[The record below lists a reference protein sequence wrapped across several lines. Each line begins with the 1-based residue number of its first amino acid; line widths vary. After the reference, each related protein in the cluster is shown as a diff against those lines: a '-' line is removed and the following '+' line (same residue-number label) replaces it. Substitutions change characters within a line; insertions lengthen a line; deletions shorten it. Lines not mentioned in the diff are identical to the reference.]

1 MAGNRDDAAVFVAKK
16 QKLERELPECI
27 AIYEAAATNANQ
39 MREMYNKLVTDI
51 QTMEARRNIL
61 KGKTAATRARETV
74 NRMGA
79 NSAKHGKVMG
89 KMGEMEDKINARFHA
104 AMAESELL
112 NEPKD
117 EADELAKK
125 YRGGTT
131 ATVENELDQLEV
143 ELGLKTSSEVEAELD
158 KLTEELGMEEM

>member
-1 MAGNRDDAAVFVAKK
+1 
-16 QKLERELPECI
+16 
-27 AIYEAAATNANQ
+27 
-39 MREMYNKLVTDI
+39 
-51 QTMEARRNIL
+51 ME
-61 KGKTAATRARETV
+61 
-74 NRMGA
+74 
-79 NSAKHGKVMG
+79 
-89 KMGEMEDKINARFHA
+89 FQA